1 MDVVATVKILK
12 NNFDEWLSFFKIYE
26 HLRNGFAT
34 NEVAYKYSKLDLW
47 VFKNN
52 RYRLLERGIFISIFI
67 EMVKPNWVSTS
78 NGRKVDLT
86 IYRHIGMT
94 FWHNSC

>member
-1 MDVVATVKILK
+1 MIGVKMDVVATVKILK

-67 EMVKPNWVSTS
+67 GW
-78 NGRKVDLT
+78 
-86 IYRHIGMT
+86 
-94 FWHNSC
+94 

>member
-1 MDVVATVKILK
+1 MPILGELLSSIFPRRLNSHIKCVLFNDSVKMDVVATVKILK

-47 VFKNN
+47 F
-52 RYRLLERGIFISIFI
+52 F
-67 EMVKPNWVSTS
+67 
-78 NGRKVDLT
+78 
-86 IYRHIGMT
+86 
-94 FWHNSC
+94 